1 MDRLADGGSV
11 MDAKNEILRC
21 INSIANAMDEI
32 DHSRH
37 VLRDLIG
44 TECSLVQ
51 MLGNLSRTVYVK
63 SGIDTI
69 ADACGCTAK
78 IEDSGSYIER
88 KTFTYRGIVF
98 NQNPKVER
106 KEYD

>member
-1 MDRLADGGSV
+1 MDK
-11 MDAKNEILRC
+11 KNEILQC
-21 INSIANAMDEI
+21 INRIANAMGEI
-32 DHSRH
+32 DDCKDA
-37 VLRDLIG
+37 LRELVG
-44 TECSLVQ
+44 TEASLVQ
-51 MLGNLSRTVYVK
+51 MLGKKDRTVYVK
-63 SGIDTI
+63 SGIDLI

-78 IEDSGSYIER
+78 IEDSGLCIER

>member
-1 MDRLADGGSV
+1 MDK
-11 MDAKNEILRC
+11 KNEILRC

-32 DHSRH
+32 ADCKDA
-37 VLRDLIG
+37 LRELVG
-44 TECSLVQ
+44 TEASLVQ
-51 MLGNLSRTVYVK
+51 MLGKKDRTVYVK
-63 SGIDTI
+63 SDIDLI

-78 IEDSGSYIER
+78 IEDSGSCIER

-106 KEYD
+106 KGYD

>member
-1 MDRLADGGSV
+1 MT
-11 MDAKNEILRC
+11 MYKKNEILRC

-32 DHSRH
+32 DGCKS

-44 TECSLVQ
+44 ADAGLVQ
-51 MLGNLSRTVYVK
+51 LLGKRYRTVYVT

-69 ADACGCTAK
+69 AAACGRTAK
-78 IEDSGSYIER
+78 IEDSGSCIER
-88 KTFTYRGIVF
+88 KTFTYRGIDF
-98 NQNPKVER
+98 NQKPKMER

>member
-1 MDRLADGGSV
+1 MD
-11 MDAKNEILRC
+11 KQYEILRC

-32 DHSRH
+32 DVCKS

-44 TECSLVQ
+44 ADASLVQ
-51 MLGNLSRTVYVK
+51 LLGKKDRTVYVK

-69 ADACGCTAK
+69 AAACGCTAK
-78 IEDSGSYIER
+78 IEDSGLCIER

-98 NQNPKVER
+98 SQKPKVER

>member
-1 MDRLADGGSV
+1 MDK
-11 MDAKNEILRC
+11 KNEILRC

-32 DHSRH
+32 ADCKDA
-37 VLRDLIG
+37 LRELVG
-44 TECSLVQ
+44 TEASLVQ
-51 MLGNLSRTVYVK
+51 MLGKKDRTVYVK
-63 SGIDTI
+63 SGIDLI

-78 IEDSGSYIER
+78 IEDSGLCIER

>member
-1 MDRLADGGSV
+1 MARLADGGSV

-32 DHSRH
+32 DHSRY
-37 VLRDLIG
+37 VLRELIG
-44 TECSLVQ
+44 TEYGLVQ

-69 ADACGCTAK
+69 ADACGCAAK
-78 IEDSGSYIER
+78 IEDSGSCIER
-88 KTFTYRGIVF
+88 KTFTYRGIDF
-98 NQNPKVER
+98 NQKPKMER

>member
-1 MDRLADGGSV
+1 MARLADGGSV

-32 DHSRH
+32 DHSRC
-37 VLRDLIG
+37 VLRDLVG
-44 TECSLVQ
+44 TEYGLVQ
-51 MLGNLSRTVYVK
+51 MLGNLSRTVYVT

-69 ADACGCTAK
+69 ADACGCAAEIK
-78 IEDSGSYIER
+78 DRGSCREI
-88 KTFTYRGIVF
+88 KTFTYLGIDF
-98 NQNPKVER
+98 NQITKMER

>member
-1 MDRLADGGSV
+1 MDKR
-11 MDAKNEILRC
+11 NEILRC
-21 INSIANAMDEI
+21 INSIVNAMEELDYG
-32 DHSRH
+32 RY

-44 TECSLVQ
+44 TETSLIQ
-51 MLGNLSRTVYVK
+51 MLGKKDRTVYVT

-78 IEDSGSYIER
+78 IEDSGSCIER
-88 KTFTYRGIVF
+88 KTFTYRGLKF
-98 NQNPKVER
+98 NQKPKIER